1 MTCHCTKNEITI
13 VSELYVGNYRCARF
27 MFLPI
32 LLVGQQSYVGATWL
46 VMGLFELKFSKY
58 PIIKILGIFRLSG
71 NHPNG
76 MIRIIVTAYYT
87 AKLMSDC
94 GYSEFRFRFIV
105 QFEHRDSL
113 AYISNTNDKRRCK
126 MQQKFIRSNLPL

>member
-1 MTCHCTKNEITI
+1 
-13 VSELYVGNYRCARF
+13 
-27 MFLPI
+27 
-32 LLVGQQSYVGATWL
+32 
-46 VMGLFELKFSKY
+46 MGLFELKFSKY